1 MVIAVHYLHYLGHR
15 IQVGIM
21 TDRLETELFGY
32 GLRLGM
38 QLGGVQVERV
48 ELIVEDAAVILVSRT
63 GERTPYC
70 FTGLRIEFH
79 GKRFLIGVG
88 LDISKRVE
96 VERQIRELNAGL
108 EQRIGQRTAQ
118 LESAVK
124 DLEGFSY
131 SVSHDLRA
139 PLRAIDNFSGILL
152 EEHAAQL
159 DAEGQR
165 LLDVVRRNVTK
176 MERLIDDIL
185 MFSRAG
191 KQDLKYSRVDMA
203 ALAREV
209 FDEIRAAEG
218 ARAIELRLATLPAAD
233 ADRTAIRQVWANLLA
248 NALKFTRR
256 RERAVIEV
264 TGGIENGVCAYT
276 VRDNGAGF
284 DPQYGYRLF
293 GVFQRLHST
302 EEFEGTGIGLAIV
315 KRVLDKHGGQV
326 WAEGE
331 PGMGKSA
338 WKGGS
343 HNGWLF
349 CHEFGHVFAA
359 RRYGVKTP
367 DVTLWFFGGIASL
380 ERIPEKPKEELVI
393 AIAGPLVNV
402 VIAALLILF
411 LGAVVDPNNLV
422 NIQDPKIGMAAKLA
436 GANLFLAVFNMIPAF
451 PMDGG
456 RVLRAL
462 LAIRLGFARAT
473 EIAASIGQAFAIAL
487 GILGIFS
494 NPMLVIIAIFIF
506 LAASGEAGHVQLR
519 EVSRGALVADA
530 MITKFET
537 LRTDATVNDAVE
549 CLIRTT
555 QKEFPVVD
563 GGGRLRGVLTR
574 DAMIKALKDKGPAT
588 PVLEVMQPDVP
599 VISARAMLETAL
611 RLLSEQAAGVIGVT
625 DAAGKLVGLLTAENL
640 GEMMMVRAARAS
652 TGTGPWG
659 RAAPA

>member
-1 MVIAVHYLHYLGHR
+1 MTPQQKLMRFSRSLLISGALVVLMGLTFFLYVRSELKVDRANEIRQISYV
-15 IQVGIM
+15 M
-21 TDRLETELFGY
+21 TDELRY
-32 GLRLGM
+32 MLIALALALGLMFMLWRIYAISKDI
-38 QLGGVQVERV
+38 LGGSLDEVYAQISRMGSGDFSSVIELKPGQKSSVLGWLSATQAKLNESERERLQAEENVRSERLLSDSLINSLPGIFYLFDESLRFLRWNENFERV
-48 ELIVEDAAVILVSRT
+48 SGYSHDQVAALSPLDLFDGEDRVLLQQRIAAVFADGQSDVEAHLVSRT

-331 PGMGKSA
+331 PGMG
-338 WKGGS
+338 
-343 HNGWLF
+343 
-349 CHEFGHVFAA
+349 
-359 RRYGVKTP
+359 
-367 DVTLWFFGGIASL
+367 
-380 ERIPEKPKEELVI
+380 
-393 AIAGPLVNV
+393 
-402 VIAALLILF
+402 
-411 LGAVVDPNNLV
+411 
-422 NIQDPKIGMAAKLA
+422 
-436 GANLFLAVFNMIPAF
+436 AVFHFTLP
-451 PMDGG
+451 
-456 RVLRAL
+456 
-462 LAIRLGFARAT
+462 
-473 EIAASIGQAFAIAL
+473 Q
-487 GILGIFS
+487 
-494 NPMLVIIAIFIF
+494 
-506 LAASGEAGHVQLR
+506 R
-519 EVSRGALVADA
+519 EPQ
-530 MITKFET
+530 
-537 LRTDATVNDAVE
+537 
-549 CLIRTT
+549 T
-555 QKEFPVVD
+555 QKGD
-563 GGGRLRGVLTR
+563 
-574 DAMIKALKDKGPAT
+574 
-588 PVLEVMQPDVP
+588 
-599 VISARAMLETAL
+599 S
-611 RLLSEQAAGVIGVT
+611 S
-625 DAAGKLVGLLTAENL
+625 
-640 GEMMMVRAARAS
+640 
-652 TGTGPWG
+652 
-659 RAAPA
+659 